1 MTGYFSDITNVLD
14 VPPDQAQ
21 SLIRKGEDATSFIT
35 EAIDVI
41 GLLQQIAFDDE
52 MECTTSTSVANRI
65 GWVFSNLADLQ
76 YAIETIRFK
85 AKEALREQEEGSDD

>member
-14 VPPDQAQ
+14 VPPEQARK
-21 SLIRKGEDATSFIT
+21 LILKGEDATSFIT

-52 MECTTSTSVANRI
+52 TECPASSSVANRI

-76 YAIETIRFK
+76 YAIETIRYK
-85 AKEALREQEEGSDD
+85 AREALREQEEGADD